1 MSDKTDRKS
10 KKHINDDRIF
20 YEELEKL
27 LADEKVRGMSKYRQ
41 HFGTNTLKHSIR
53 VAQTAFD
60 LSNRLGWDIDEK
72 ELARG
77 ALLHDYYQYSVLDER
92 IDAIKAYRHGTR
104 HPWIASKNAEK
115 DFGITDKEKNII
127 RSHMWPLTLRT
138 PPKSREAALVCMA
151 DKLIAIKEMVFR
163 RF

>member
-77 ALLHDYYQYSVLDER
+77 ALLHDYYQYSMLDER

-151 DKLIAIKEMVFR
+151 DKLVATKEMVFR

>member
-1 MSDKTDRKS
+1 MKDKTGKKTD
-10 KKHINDDRIF
+10 KHINDDRIF
-20 YEELEKL
+20 YGEMEKL
-27 LADEKVRGMSKYRQ
+27 LSDEKVRSMSKYKQ

-60 LSNRLGWDIDEK
+60 LSNKLGWDIDEK

-92 IDAIKAYRHGTR
+92 IDAVKAYRHGTR
-104 HPWIASKNAEK
+104 HPWIAEKNAEK
-115 DFGITDKEKNII
+115 DFCITDKERNII
-127 RSHMWPLTLRT
+127 RSHMWPLTLFT

-151 DKLIAIKEMVFR
+151 DKMIATKEMVFR